1 MSPTVL
7 ALVPLF
13 LLYVALVSRQMRRA
27 LQATEPRARLVEARR
42 LLLLVTLGVP
52 LAVAFIL
59 LAA

>member
-1 MSPTVL
+1 MSPPLL
-7 ALVPLF
+7 ALLLLF

-27 LQATEPRARLVEARR
+27 LAATEPRARLVEARR

-59 LAA
+59 LAV